1 MKQWFTWKLCCISF
15 LTTHSLP
22 PPRDT
27 LNLLADISPLGM
39 IFACEVGPAQSYSCH
54 CLTLLLLR
62 TESSTSATA
71 ISNPRLLVAMGSDS
85 GLEIVE
91 EYAPGPGDRIKYFT
105 NTVTEVDL
113 GEGAELRHG

>member
-1 MKQWFTWKLCCISF
+1 M
-15 LTTHSLP
+15 
-22 PPRDT
+22 
-27 LNLLADISPLGM
+27 
-39 IFACEVGPAQSYSCH
+39 QSALRAFSCH
-54 CLTLLLLR
+54 GMTFLLLY
-62 TESSTSATA
+62 TETSTSATA